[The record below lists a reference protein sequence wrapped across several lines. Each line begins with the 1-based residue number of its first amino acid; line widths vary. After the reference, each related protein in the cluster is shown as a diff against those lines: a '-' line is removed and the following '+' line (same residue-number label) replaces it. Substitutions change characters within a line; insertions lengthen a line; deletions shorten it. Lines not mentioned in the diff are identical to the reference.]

1 MNAIYNPKGK
11 AGEYAKF
18 AASIFVG
25 CSNGCEYCYLKKGV
39 LAHTMGGDH
48 PKLKK
53 VFVDQEDAISQFKDE
68 LIRTSLE
75 IRKNGGIFFT
85 FTSDPCL
92 PETWPVFAECARFA
106 MTMGCPVTILTK
118 CADWLK
124 ESSAA
129 NLIRMSHAIPNML
142 CIGFTLTGHD
152 EMEPNA
158 ATNEERCEAMEFLHS
173 VGVKTFASVEPVV
186 DPESTKKMIFKTHHY
201 CDLFKV
207 GLMSGGKER
216 MADQEVKDMV
226 SEILKKFLDWN
237 VKSKIMFKESVLKY
251 LDPYMMNVMKIHPNV
266 VDKDFSLLKAVK
278 I

>member
-1 MNAIYNPKGK
+1 MNAIYKPKGK

-39 LAHTMGGDH
+39 LAKTMGGDH

-53 VFVDQEDAISQFKDE
+53 VFTDQDDAISQFKDE

-75 IRKNGGIFFT
+75 IRNAGGIFFT

-92 PETWPVFAECARFA
+92 QETWPVFAECARFA

-118 CADWLK
+118 CVEWLK

-129 NLIRMSHAIPNML
+129 NLIRMSHAIPDML
-142 CIGFTLTGHD
+142 CVGFTLTGHD
-152 EMEPNA
+152 DLEPSA
-158 ATNEERCEAMEFLHS
+158 ATNEERIEAMEFLHS
-173 VGVKTFASVEPVV
+173 VNVKTFASIEPVV
-186 DPESTKKMIFKTHHY
+186 DPESAMKMIFKTHRF

-207 GLMSGGKER
+207 GLMSGGKKT
-216 MADQEVKDMV
+216 MTDQDVKNMV
-226 SEILKKFLDWN
+226 TEILKKFSDWN
-237 VKSKIMFKESVLKY
+237 VKSKIVFKDSVMKC
-251 LDPYMMNVMKIHPNV
+251 LDQYTLNVMKIHPNV
-266 VDKDFSLLKAVK
+266 VDKDFSIVK
-278 I
+278 PMKI